1 MCDPSLQT
9 SDGYMCPSAFVAP
22 VLNAS
27 VELDPAIVA
36 NMTANLAAA
45 KLAAQNKTNTT
56 NTTTTRLLEDGEP
69 SLVRMT
75 DSTQKETV
83 SMVEDVSL
91 DSRRALQLNVIDKTT
106 ASSASSNSGSTL
118 DTVQIY
124 FLKLRNSNQDQL
136 TYSQIQSVVIQDSFF
151 SVLGDRLK
159 DFPRVVAKT
168 PLISLQFFPQS
179 IDSTSKIY
187 NRGDNSQIQL
197 TELSIKLE
205 GYLYCMILAD
215 PDGAAKKTLREAAR
229 TKDNKTDPELLT
241 GYPSALNDDLI
252 MGLHVK
258 YGIYLNNSPA
268 VWKVNYTVDD
278 PNWVLHLN
286 IDDLPLNTS
295 AAESRTYYSFYY
307 YATDKRV
314 EELAASSQ
322 VYRIDFEIWKPQT
335 VNRAG
340 LFWLSKALFVV
351 LALFALFC

>member
-1 MCDPSLQT
+1 
-9 SDGYMCPSAFVAP
+9 MCPSAFVP
-22 VLNAS
+22 SVLNAS
-27 VELDPAIVA
+27 VELDPVIVA
-36 NMTANLAAA
+36 NITANLAAA
-45 KLAAQNKTNTT
+45 KLAAQNKANLTK
-56 NTTTTRLLEDGEP
+56 TRLLEENTASGPLPVLRESDG
-69 SLVRMT
+69 
-75 DSTQKETV
+75 TV
-83 SMVEDVSL
+83 LLADEVGLEG
-91 DSRRALQLNVIDKTT
+91 RRALQLSVIDKTT
-106 ASSASSNSGSTL
+106 SATSAAASGSTL

-215 PDGAAKKTLREAAR
+215 PDGPAKKAIREAAR
-229 TKDNKTDPELLT
+229 AADNKTDSELLT
-241 GYPSALNDDLI
+241 GYPSAVNDDLI

-278 PNWVLHLN
+278 PNWVLYLN

-295 AAESRTYYSFYY
+295 ATESRTYYSFYY

-314 EELAASSQ
+314 EELAGSSQ
-322 VYRIDFEIWKPQT
+322 VYRIDFEIWKTQT
-335 VNRAG
+335 VSFAG
-340 LFWLSKALFVV
+340 LFWAGKVFFLI
-351 LALFALFC
+351 LALFGLFC